1 MIMEFYLTM
10 DVQSVTVARQNRG
23 AVFSKGKRMLV
34 EFKSD
39 AGNMTM
45 FGDVA
50 VSMLK
55 MMGQTGALPGA
66 LLAKDVPAAL
76 ERLKRGAAV
85 APAAPGS
92 GSGED
97 KDEPKVSLK
106 QRAFPL
112 VELLERCV
120 KMNCNLIWEEQKP
133 LFPTT

>member
-1 MIMEFYLTM
+1 
-10 DVQSVTVARQNRG
+10 
-23 AVFSKGKRMLV
+23 MLV

-50 VSMLK
+50 VSVLK
-55 MMGQTGALPGA
+55 MMGQTGVLPGA

-76 ERLKRGAAV
+76 EQLKRAAAV
-85 APAAPGS
+85 APAASPGS
-92 GSGED
+92 GPGED
-97 KDEPKVSLK
+97 KDEEPKVSLK

-133 LFPTT
+133 LFPRKPCWKKTYAASGLMKR

>member
-85 APAAPGS
+85 APAARPA
-92 GSGED
+92 
-97 KDEPKVSLK
+97 PV
-106 QRAFPL
+106 RARTRTNR
-112 VELLERCV
+112 RCRSSSARFRSSSCS
-120 KMNCNLIWEEQKP
+120 NAA
-133 LFPTT
+133 